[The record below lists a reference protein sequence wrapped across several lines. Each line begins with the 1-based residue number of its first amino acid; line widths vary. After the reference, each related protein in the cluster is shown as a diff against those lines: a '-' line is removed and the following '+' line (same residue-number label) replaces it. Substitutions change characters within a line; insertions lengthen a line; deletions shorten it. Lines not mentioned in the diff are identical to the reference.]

1 MQDERDSYEAPDII
15 EAGVLEIRAGSPLG
29 FPEDPLELDF

>member
-1 MQDERDSYEAPDII
+1 MDNEHDIYALPEII
-15 EAGVLEIRAGSPLG
+15 EEGILEIRAGSPLD